1 VKQAILFSGVRK
13 YLDSISEQDSVK
25 VLAGIRAL
33 EAGLVDSIKT
43 KPLRGKVRELVV
55 KMHRV
60 VYFGVNSV
68 LYFVDAFL
76 KKSNKTPERIIQRA
90 EAIYREIAPNSNK

>member
-1 VKQAILFSGVRK
+1 VKRAILFSEVRK
-13 YLDSISEQDSVK
+13 YLDGISEQDSVK

-33 EAGLVDSIKT
+33 EAGLVTSIRT
-43 KPLRGKVRELVV
+43 KPLRGKIRELIV

-60 VYFGVNSV
+60 VYFGVSSA

-76 KKSNKTPERIIQRA
+76 KKSDKTPERIIQRA
-90 EAIYREIAPNSNK
+90 ETIYREIAPNSKI